1 MSEEEKLKM
10 IEKYINTLE
19 ENQQL
24 KYNWNKLKEYISNEW
39 YSYDNDSVEFEVAKD
54 ILDKMKEMIGGD
66 K

>member
-24 KYNWNKLKEYISNEW
+24 KYNWTKLKEYISTEW
-39 YSYDNDSVEFEVAKD
+39 YSYDNDSVEFKVARD
-54 ILDKMKEMIGGD
+54 ILDKMEKMIGGN

>member
-24 KYNWNKLKEYISNEW
+24 KYNWNKLKEYIGTEW

-54 ILDKMKEMIGGD
+54 ILDKMEEMIGGD